1 MPARLKLV
9 LAYDGA
15 AFAGW
20 QSQKNGRA
28 VQDFLE
34 RALAEIVGQK
44 VRVHG
49 AGRTDAGVHA
59 LGQVAHVD
67 LPGRSLPAERWPAA
81 LNAALPPTLRV
92 LRAAYV
98 SAQFHARYS
107 ARAKTYRYHIWN
119 GAILPPLEVGRAWH
133 VPRLL
138 DLETMRREARSFV
151 GRHDFASFA
160 ANRGRPESD
169 TRRTIRQATI
179 TRRGPRITIEV
190 TGDGFLYR
198 MVRLM
203 AGALVRAGTGQA
215 APGEIARRLRAPD
228 ETLPGA
234 RYVAP
239 AGGLSLVRVRY

>member
-28 VQDFLE
+28 VQDVLE
-34 RALAEIVGQK
+34 GALAKIVGQK
-44 VRVHG
+44 VRVNG

-67 LPGRSLPAERWPAA
+67 LPRRSLAPERWPAA
-81 LNAALPPTLRV
+81 LNGALPPTLRV

-98 SAQFHARYS
+98 SAKFHARYS
-107 ARAKTYRYHIWN
+107 ARAKTYRYRIWN
-119 GAILPPLEVGRAWH
+119 AAILPPLEVGRAWH
-133 VPRLL
+133 VPRPL
-138 DLETMRREARSFV
+138 DFETMRREARAFI

-160 ANRGRPESD
+160 ANRGGPKPE
-169 TRRTIRQATI
+169 TWRTIHLVRMS
-179 TRRGPRITIEV
+179 RRGARIAIEV

-203 AGALVRAGTGQA
+203 AGALVRAGTAQSA
-215 APGEIARRLRAPD
+215 AGEIARRLRAP
-228 ETLPGA
+228 EGTLPGA

-239 AGGLSLVRVRY
+239 AEGLRLVRVRY